1 MSSTTKSKAF
11 SSQPTA
17 RPVSLRKQQGLF
29 YQTRKILR
37 RPQFWFGLA
46 VLGPGITWYAIFA
59 FYPVLRSFTMAFTN
73 YNFLDE
79 SQTRFVGF
87 ENFIT
92 VAQNALFPIAT
103 KNTLV
108 YAAELWLFTFPTAF
122 AIALALV
129 NINRGRNVFQFI
141 IFIPVVVSLVA
152 ISLLFKQIFDPDT
165 GAVNALLRAVHLPE
179 GTWLTHPK
187 TALVTVALVDSWKIL
202 GSYMVLLTAGLLNIP
217 PEFYDAAKVDG
228 ANGWQTFIHITVPL
242 LAHVLVLIMTMLLI
256 AGLQVFVSATLLPP
270 QPGGPAYATTVLSIW
285 LFNEAFNSWRF
296 GFASAIT
303 IVLFL
308 IVFIVTLVQ
317 LRLRPNWEY

>member
-1 MSSTTKSKAF
+1 
-11 SSQPTA
+11 
-17 RPVSLRKQQGLF
+17 
-29 YQTRKILR
+29 
-37 RPQFWFGLA
+37 
-46 VLGPGITWYAIFA
+46 
-59 FYPVLRSFTMAFTN
+59 VLRSFMMAFTN
-73 YNFLDE
+73 YNFIDA
-79 SQTRFVGF
+79 SKTRFVGF
-87 ENFIT
+87 ENFVT
-92 VAQNALFPIAT
+92 VVQNAIFPIAT

-129 NINRGRNVFQFI
+129 NINRGRNVFQFT

-165 GAVNALLRAVHLPE
+165 GAVNALLRMLHLPE
-179 GTWLTHPK
+179 GTWLTDPK

-228 ANGWQTFIHITVPL
+228 ANAWQTFTRITIPL

-285 LFNEAFNSWRF
+285 LFSEAFNNWRF

-308 IVFIVTLVQ
+308 IVFLITLVQ
-317 LRLRPNWEY
+317 LRIRPKWEY

>member
-1 MSSTTKSKAF
+1 MSSTTESKSF
-11 SSQPTA
+11 SSRPGLPA
-17 RPVSLRKQQGLF
+17 RGQNNRRGLF
-29 YQTRKILR
+29 YQIRKVLR

-46 VLGPGITWYAIFA
+46 VLLPGVAWYSIFA

-73 YNFLDE
+73 YNFLDA
-79 SQTRFVGF
+79 SKTRFVGF
-87 ENFIT
+87 ENFVT
-92 VAQNALFPIAT
+92 VTQHALFPIAT

-129 NINRGRNVFQFI
+129 NINRGRNVFQFT

-165 GAVNALLRAVHLPE
+165 GAVNALLRMVHLPE
-179 GTWLTHPK
+179 GKWLTHPK
-187 TALVTVALVDSWKIL
+187 TALVTVALVDTWKIL

-228 ANGWQTFIHITVPL
+228 ANAWQTFINVTIPL
-242 LAHVLVLIMTMLLI
+242 LTHVLVLIMTMLLI

-285 LFNEAFNSWRF
+285 LFNEAFNNWRF

-317 LRLRPNWEY
+317 LRIRPNWEY

>member
-1 MSSTTKSKAF
+1 MSSTIKSNPI
-11 SSQPTA
+11 STQTA
-17 RPVSLRKQQGLF
+17 RQTPPQISRRGRLYEIRK
-29 YQTRKILR
+29 TLR

-46 VLGPGITWYAIFA
+46 VLLPGIAWYAIFA

-73 YNFLDE
+73 YNFLDA
-79 SQTRFVGF
+79 SKTRFVGF
-87 ENFIT
+87 ENFVT
-92 VAQNALFPIAT
+92 VTQHALFPIAT
-103 KNTLV
+103 KNTLI

-129 NINRGRNVFQFI
+129 NINRGRNVFQFT

-152 ISLLFKQIFDPDT
+152 MSLFFKQLFDPDT
-165 GAVNALLRAVHLPE
+165 GAVNALLHMVGLPE
-179 GTWLTHPK
+179 SKWLTSPK

-228 ANGWQTFIHITVPL
+228 ANAWQTFTRVTIPL
-242 LAHVLVLIMTMLLI
+242 LAHVLVLIVTMLLI
-256 AGLQVFVSATLLPP
+256 AGLQVFVSATLLPL

-285 LFNEAFNSWRF
+285 LFNEAFNNWRF

-308 IVFIVTLVQ
+308 IVFIVSLVQ
-317 LRLRPNWEY
+317 LRIRPNWEY